1 MKLVKTI
8 PHLGG
13 LPEIFVF
20 YCSRCKQAETKE
32 QVVWQEASV
41 RGWGLA
47 NRDAATASR
56 SAPRGPRAAVVSIPA
71 CVRGDTGGG
80 KKGRGASGWFQPGG
94 GELLTLAGGLRT
106 TFADV
111 ISSRSGTAGGAYAPI
126 KCRSHRTLR
135 TRRWGKRNSSA
146 AHGGQG

>member
-71 CVRGDTGGG
+71 C
-80 KKGRGASGWFQPGG
+80 GR
-94 GELLTLAGGLRT
+94 LTDDICRRDFVALRNRWRRLC
-106 TFADV
+106 AD
-111 ISSRSGTAGGAYAPI
+111 
-126 KCRSHRTLR
+126 
-135 TRRWGKRNSSA
+135 
-146 AHGGQG
+146 